1 MPFLDVNYRGTR
13 LWDGSI
19 KTGLEALYERKIG
32 VAPDRSVANDLTGQ
46 NLVGLAY
53 RVSET
58 DVLKPCKEKALLAAV
73 ETLLDS
79 KPGLVK
85 SIQKRRDQ
93 NEMFDRG
100 SILLVYFLV
109 ERAPFQ
115 LKNTWPTLPN
125 DLAPIFTDCG
135 ISFGE
140 WDR

>member
-1 MPFLDVNYRGTR
+1 MELLDVNYRGTK

-46 NLVGLAY
+46 NLAGLAY

-58 DVLKPCKEKALLAAV
+58 DVLKPGKEKALIAAV

-79 KPGLVK
+79 KPGIVK
-85 SIQKRRDQ
+85 AIQKRREK
-93 NEMFDRG
+93 NEMFNRG
-100 SILLVYFLV
+100 SILLVYFLA

-115 LKNTWPTLPN
+115 LKNTWTTLPN
-125 DLAPIFTDCG
+125 ELAPVFTDCG
-135 ISFGE
+135 LSFRDWG
-140 WDR
+140 R